1 MAAYDR
7 LAAAKFREHKCEVE
21 PGSPAPSEPAKRAA
35 GTAFTERART
45 LIKRGYK
52 PKVAAELVLHEM
64 QIEHGRDQDFME
76 KARADSEDFLWK
88 VSKGLI

>member
-21 PGSPAPSEPAKRAA
+21 PGLPAANEPTKRGAE
-35 GTAFTERART
+35 TAVAERART

-52 PKVAAELVLHEM
+52 PKVAAELVLHEL
-64 QIEHGRDQDFME
+64 QIEHGHDRNFME
-76 KARADSEDFLWK
+76 QARADAEDFLWK

>member
-21 PGSPAPSEPAKRAA
+21 TSSPAASEPAKRAA
-35 GTAFTERART
+35 GTAFAERART

-64 QIEHGRDQDFME
+64 QIEHGHDRNFME
-76 KARADSEDFLWK
+76 KARADAEDFLWK